1 MESTSEERIFTWG
14 LGKYLPEPPV
24 SEDETST
31 NMHVQ
36 ALKREFR
43 KTGPDVDMF
52 SVDQKMALTFSYRR
66 KLVVNEK
73 ISVADLTETFPWLK
87 LRCEVNCSCQIM
99 WFFKMASSLAQ
110 KCNYI
115 NSKLF
120 ITDT

>member
-14 LGKYLPEPPV
+14 RVNIYQSLLPVRTRHLPTCM
-24 SEDETST
+24 SR
-31 NMHVQ
+31 H
-36 ALKREFR
+36 LKREFR

-52 SVDQKMALTFSYRR
+52 SVDQKLALTFSYRR

-73 ISVADLTETFPWLK
+73 ISVADLTEKFPWLK
-87 LRCEVNCSCQIM
+87 LRCEVNCFSQIM
-99 WFFKMASSLAQ
+99 WFFKMADSLAQ

-115 NSKLF
+115 NSKLS

>member
-1 MESTSEERIFTWG
+1 MG
-14 LGKYLPEPPV
+14 PCKYLPEPTA
-24 SEDETST
+24 SEDETSN

-52 SVDQKMALTFSYRR
+52 SVDQKLALTFSYRR

-73 ISVADLTETFPWLK
+73 MSVADLTEKFPRLK
-87 LRCEVNCSCQIM
+87 LRCEVNCFSQIM
-99 WFFKMASSLAQ
+99 WFFKMANCLAQ

-115 NSKLF
+115 NSKLS